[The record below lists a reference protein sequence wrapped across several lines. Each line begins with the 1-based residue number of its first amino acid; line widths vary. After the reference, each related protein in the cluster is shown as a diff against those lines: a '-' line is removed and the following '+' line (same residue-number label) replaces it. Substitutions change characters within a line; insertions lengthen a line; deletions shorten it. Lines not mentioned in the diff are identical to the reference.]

1 MLQSPI
7 TDGIYDKK
15 KFTNRW
21 QIKFIAMI
29 LCTAFLFILK
39 IVVGYLWNSMALVAD
54 SFHMITDFAA
64 LIIGFIA
71 LRIANKEN
79 NNDFRFSEFTFGW
92 VRVEVLGGMINTVFL
107 LALCFSI
114 FITSLKRFVQPED
127 VTNPKP
133 VLAVGI
139 VSLVVN
145 FVGLFLFETSEE
157 AILKK
162 FFAKK
167 KITKDSL
174 ENVSLMKK
182 NKTDE
187 KIKNV
192 TLPHNPAMV
201 KLRLEDKKSVQS
213 KEPTWATEYQS
224 PHTLNIRGVYLHI
237 LEHFL
242 SSLIVIISAIFVN
255 SKHSFTK
262 YIDPIFT
269 VMLVFLILYSTIPL
283 FRETL
288 ILFMQS
294 VPANLKVKDLEE
306 RLMNKICSVLSI
318 HEFHVWALGDG
329 QVVASAHILF
339 EKPEEYESSRQ
350 AVKTFFLNEGIT
362 CMTFQ
367 PEFLPVDTVI
377 SSDILKQCFN
387 KCNKEK
393 CLESMCCDT
402 MNNAN
407 PNCSSV
413 SSKTVETDTQGNDIS
428 VRIASSSSKTDFHLP
443 NENNILN

>member
-21 QIKFIAMI
+21 QLKFIAMI

-39 IVVGYLWNSMALVAD
+39 IVVGYLSNSMALVAD

-127 VTNPKP
+127 VSNPKP
-133 VLAVGI
+133 VLVVGI
-139 VSLVVN
+139 VSLVIN
-145 FVGLFLFETSEE
+145 FIGLFLFETSKE
-157 AILKK
+157 AIFRK

-167 KITKDSL
+167 KRTKDSL

-187 KIKNV
+187 KIKN
-192 TLPHNPAMV
+192 
-201 KLRLEDKKSVQS
+201 ESVQG
-213 KEPTWATEYQS
+213 KEPTWAAEYQS

-242 SSLIVIISAIFVN
+242 SSLIVIISAIFVIYF
-255 SKHSFTK
+255 KHSFTK

-269 VMLVFLILYSTIPL
+269 VMLVFLILHSTIPL

-318 HEFHVWALGDG
+318 HEFHIWALGDG

-339 EKPEEYESSRQ
+339 ETPEEYESSRQ

-387 KCNKEK
+387 KCNKEN

-407 PNCSSV
+407 PNCSNV
-413 SSKTVETDTQGNDIS
+413 LSKTIETDSQGNDIS
-428 VRIASSSSKTDFHLP
+428 VRIASSSSKTDLHLP